1 MEVIYK
7 MSLEELSMQ
16 LILAINEENL
26 NNTINTVNLLNEM
39 KLEMWEIYNLE
50 QVLSLNAEG
59 INYKNSIH
67 NLCIDY
73 VLQNLKHIPMY
84 KFMLFDRKRIRMRQ
98 EQDLSKIENYIKEL
112 LNQENYSSQVRDIKD
127 IIQTLIELSVLLKN
141 REKTAYYFS
150 LIQNKFF
157 TNKEE

>member
-1 MEVIYK
+1 MN
-7 MSLEELSMQ
+7 LEELIMQ

-26 NNTINTVNLLNEM
+26 NNTINIVNSLNNME
-39 KLEMWEIYNLE
+39 LTQQEIRNLE
-50 QVLSLNAEG
+50 WLLSIDAEG
-59 INYKNSIH
+59 KNYKNTIN

-73 VLQNLKHIPMY
+73 ILANLKHMPMY

-98 EQDLSKIENYIKEL
+98 EQNLSIIENYIQDL
-112 LNQENYSSQVRDIKD
+112 LNQENYSELVRDIKD

-150 LIQNKFF
+150 LIQDKFF
-157 TNKEE
+157 NKKEDN